1 MWEVTGWAL
10 ITFIKVTFGLAVT
23 VGIAWLVL
31 GDNSGWFWIITG
43 TAVMAELFLARQLV
57 REWGHEAS
65 FRWWWAR

>member
-10 ITFIKVTFGLAVT
+10 VTFVKVTIGLVLAVGT
-23 VGIAWLVL
+23 AWLVL
-31 GDNSGWFWIITG
+31 GDGSGWFWLITA
-43 TAVMAELFLARQLV
+43 TAVVTELFLARQLV